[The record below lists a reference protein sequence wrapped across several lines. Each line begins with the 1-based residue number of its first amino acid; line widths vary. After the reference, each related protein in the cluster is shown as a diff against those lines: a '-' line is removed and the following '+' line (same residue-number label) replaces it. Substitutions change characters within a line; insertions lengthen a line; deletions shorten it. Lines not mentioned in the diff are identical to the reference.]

1 MRGPAVLQDRRFSRL
16 VLARTISLFGTG
28 VGPVALAFG
37 VLGLAH
43 ASPTDLSIV
52 QAAYVLP
59 LVLFVLLAGAIADR
73 RHRLRVL
80 VLADTVGGLAWTGLA
95 LLIGTRH
102 APLGALVALAF
113 VGGTGAALV
122 GPTMTGVVPEMAP
135 PGQLQQANSV
145 LRLGLNFARLL
156 GLAVGGALV
165 AAIGAGWTLAI
176 DAASFFASAVLIA
189 GLGPGEPLPVGGTS
203 LLSDLRTGGR
213 EFFSHQW
220 LWVIVAQFSF
230 LVAVSQASIGVLGPI
245 VAKQHLGGAPAW
257 SLIVAAD
264 ALGALA
270 GAIVVLRLRISRPL
284 FVATLATLTLALPM
298 LLLGLPVPA
307 VAVAAGAFLSGVG
320 TAVFGVLWDTTV
332 QREIPPAMLSRVSS
346 YDWLGSVG
354 LSPIGI
360 VVAGPLALAVGA
372 RPAELGCAA
381 VAIASTLLALLSPH
395 VRRMSGAATEI
406 RKQDGLGRVALPEE
420 V

>member
-1 MRGPAVLQDRRFSRL
+1 
-16 VLARTISLFGTG
+16 LFGTG

-37 VLGLAH
+37 VLGLSH
-43 ASPTDLSIV
+43 ASAIDLSIV
-52 QAAYVLP
+52 QASYVLP
-59 LVLFVLLAGAIADR
+59 LVLFLLIAGAIADR

-80 VLADTVGGLAWTGLA
+80 VVADTVSGLAWAGLA

-102 APLGALVALAF
+102 APLAALVALAL
-113 VGGTGAALV
+113 VGGTGAALT

-145 LRLGLNFARLL
+145 LRLGFNIARLL
-156 GLAVGGALV
+156 GLAVGGVLV
-165 AAIGAGWTLAI
+165 ATIGAGWTLAI
-176 DAASFFASAVLIA
+176 DAASFLLCGALIA
-189 GLGPGEPLPVGGTS
+189 SLGPGQPIPASDTS

-230 LVAVSQASIGVLGPI
+230 LVAVTQASIGVLGPI
-245 VAKQHLGGAPAW
+245 VAKQHLGGPTAW

-264 ALGALA
+264 ALGALV
-270 GAIVVLRLRISRPL
+270 GAVFALRLRVRRPL

-307 VAVAAGAFLSGVG
+307 IAVAAGAFLSGVG
-320 TAVFGVLWDTTV
+320 ADVFGVLWDTTV
-332 QREIPPAMLSRVSS
+332 QREIPPAMISRVSS

-360 VVAGPLALAVGA
+360 AVAGPIALAVGP

-381 VAIASTLLALLSPH
+381 VAVAATLIALLSPD
-395 VRRMSGAATEI
+395 VRRLRGPTSEI
-406 RKQDGLGRVALPEE
+406 RKQEGPGRVALPEE